1 LKEFDD
7 PDDAPGEKEEYS
19 EGAEN
24 PSKTTDKEDT
34 QVTKQELERAVEDAV
49 TKALGS
55 TATEQQPQ
63 ESDETVVKT
72 QAAEITPEAIEKMVE
87 SAIEKAM
94 QPQQETVTATQVEE
108 MISSAVAKALDPV
121 LKSRGLPSNLGTGTV
136 EKQEEHFLHGI
147 L

>member
-1 LKEFDD
+1 ME
-7 PDDAPGEKEEYS
+7 A
-19 EGAEN
+19 
-24 PSKTTDKEDT
+24 
-34 QVTKQELERAVEDAV
+34 AVA
-49 TKALGS
+49 KALGN
-55 TATEQQPQ
+55 TAPEQQPQ
-63 ESDETVVKT
+63 EGGETVTKA
-72 QAAEITPEAIEKMVE
+72 QISSSADPAAEITPEAIEKMVE

-94 QPQQETVTATQVEE
+94 QPQQETITSTQMEE